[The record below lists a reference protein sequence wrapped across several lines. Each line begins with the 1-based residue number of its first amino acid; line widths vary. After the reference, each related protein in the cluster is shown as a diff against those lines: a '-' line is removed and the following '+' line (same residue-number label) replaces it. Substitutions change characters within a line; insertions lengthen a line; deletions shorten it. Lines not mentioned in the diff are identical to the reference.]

1 MASSYTKFILLG
13 EDDIDDQELLKEVFA
28 SIDGSYR
35 LLFANTG
42 EQVLSALG
50 KLSDNQLPCLIVLDY
65 NMPGANGAEILKELK
80 KQPRYENIPCIIW
93 STSGSDTYKTLCLKL
108 GAVDYLIKPSRIK
121 EMADIVRYMLSVCL
135 VSK

>member
-1 MASSYTKFILLG
+1 MASSDTKFILLG
-13 EDDIDDQELLKEVFA
+13 EDDIDDQELLKEIFA

-65 NMPGANGAEILKELK
+65 NMPGANGAEVLKELK
-80 KQPRYENIPCIIW
+80 KQSRYENIPCIIW
-93 STSGSDTYKTLCLKL
+93 STSGSDTFKTLCLKL

>member
-1 MASSYTKFILLG
+1 MASSDTKFILLG

-65 NMPGANGAEILKELK
+65 NMPGANGAEVLKELK
-80 KQPRYENIPCIIW
+80 KQSRYENIPCIIW
-93 STSGSDTYKTLCLKL
+93 STSGSDTFKTLCLKL

>member
-1 MASSYTKFILLG
+1 MASSDTKFILLG

-65 NMPGANGAEILKELK
+65 NMPGANGAEVLKELK

-93 STSGSDTYKTLCLKL
+93 STSGSDTFKTLCLKL